1 MIGAFE
7 LKNKSRVL
15 KPGARVKFPECEEKL
30 FERFKELRKV
40 GIQVDG
46 NYLKAKML
54 EIVSE
59 DTNAAKD
66 PDKVK
71 KFKATD
77 RWREAFCERYG
88 ITLRFG
94 TNKKSRS
101 AFKRSRMVRN
111 FHWFVMY
118 KAALTYSDRK
128 S

>member
-1 MIGAFE
+1 MQFG
-7 LKNKSRVL
+7 
-15 KPGARVKFPECEEKL
+15 ECEEKL

-77 RWREAFCERYG
+77 RWREGFCER
-88 ITLRFG
+88 
-94 TNKKSRS
+94 
-101 AFKRSRMVRN
+101 
-111 FHWFVMY
+111 
-118 KAALTYSDRK
+118 
-128 S
+128 